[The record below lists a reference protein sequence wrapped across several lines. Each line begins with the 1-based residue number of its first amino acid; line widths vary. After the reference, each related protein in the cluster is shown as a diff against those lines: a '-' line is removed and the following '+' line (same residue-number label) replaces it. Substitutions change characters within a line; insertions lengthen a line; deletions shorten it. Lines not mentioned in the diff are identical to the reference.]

1 MSLATKQTQQGV
13 PRIWKAPTSKARWL
27 WLVGCVVFYAAI
39 LAWYL
44 HAIKTQ
50 QFPGP
55 DSDPLRLFGIMALV
69 LALATAGYSLRRRFM
84 RGLPGKV
91 QDWLWMHT
99 WIGITTILLALLHE
113 NFTFVTHDF
122 CQPGCLTDSYW
133 GASALL
139 ALIVLVLS
147 GIVGRLLDRWQTHVI
162 ARDASANGVGI
173 VRALEER
180 ILELEY
186 TIERLCAGK
195 SEPFKQYCLQALGQ
209 HAPAQ
214 PPSLIASEHTDFQRA
229 SETLELH
236 ANLTRSLRRQQRA
249 RLILRTWRS
258 LHMVLATVA
267 LIVILYHGIMELL
280 SNVFHI
286 IQPL

>member
-1 MSLATKQTQQGV
+1 MSLATKQTQQDV

-27 WLVGCVVFYAAI
+27 WLAGCIVFYAAI
-39 LAWYL
+39 LVWYL
-44 HAIKTQ
+44 QAIRTQ

-55 DSDPLRLFGIMALV
+55 SSDPLRLFGIMALV
-69 LALATAGYSLRRRFM
+69 LVLATAGYTLRRRFM

-99 WIGITTILLALLHE
+99 WVGITTILLALLHE
-113 NFTFVTHDF
+113 NFTYITPAS

-133 GASALL
+133 AASALF
-139 ALIVLVLS
+139 ALILLVLS

-186 TIERLCAGK
+186 TVERLCAGK
-195 SEPFKQYCLQALGQ
+195 SEPFKQYCLQALDQ
-209 HAPAQ
+209 QAPAQ
-214 PPSLIASEHTDFQRA
+214 PPALPPTEHADFQRA
-229 SETLELH
+229 SETLALH
-236 ANLTRSLRRQQRA
+236 AGLARSLHRQRRA
-249 RLILRTWRS
+249 RLILRTWRTI
-258 LHMVLATVA
+258 HMVLATLA

-280 SNVFHI
+280 TNVFHI
-286 IQPL
+286 LQPV